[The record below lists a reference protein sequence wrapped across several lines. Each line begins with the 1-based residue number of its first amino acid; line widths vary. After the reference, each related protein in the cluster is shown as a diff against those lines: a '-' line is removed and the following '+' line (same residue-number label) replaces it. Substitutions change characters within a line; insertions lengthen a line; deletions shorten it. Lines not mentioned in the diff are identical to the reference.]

1 MFGNPGCGI
10 RSASNLSASENQ
22 PIQGYFRISGDK
34 FRQCIFGYTC
44 FALER
49 ASGYSCFTI
58 KIPFAN

>member
-34 FRQCIFGYTC
+34 FRQCIFCYAG
-44 FALER
+44 
-49 ASGYSCFTI
+49 FTLQCT
-58 KIPFAN
+58 P